1 MVVRFKFGG
10 QRHVS
15 ITATAQDRAIVT
27 TVIAESSMGAIQAIT
42 MLTVLAIATTL
53 LVLILAV
60 LFFLMFFFP
69 STATPIEGP

>member
-1 MVVRFKFGG
+1 
-10 QRHVS
+10 
-15 ITATAQDRAIVT
+15 
-27 TVIAESSMGAIQAIT
+27 